1 MSEAGCLKD
10 GNFQNIGAVSL
21 NVSSSIDSTYLDFL
35 SGFQGN
41 LTATGIDITV
51 AEALAGVAGGDETAA
66 EVLACTY
73 IKNAVNT
80 HAGDASAPHNLG
92 YLPPALKG
100 DHLVVEI
107 TGELDGANA
116 QSLEA
121 VGAVGADANRFSKQ
135 VIGTNT
141 GGVAGSAIETL
152 GTAAVPTSQTLIYT
166 PAAAA
171 TNFLGPGSMI
181 HFYCPKDSEWLVNV
195 RAVPKGTGA
204 TGAFSTS
211 T

>member
-1 MSEAGCLKD
+1 MAESGCLRD
-10 GNFQNIGAVSL
+10 GNFQNLGAVSL

-41 LTATGIDITV
+41 LTATGIDITA

-80 HAGDASAPHNLG
+80 HAGDASAVHNLG

-100 DHLVVEI
+100 NHLAVEF
-107 TGELDGANA
+107 TGELDETNA

-121 VGAVGADANRFSKQ
+121 VGAVGASANRFAKQ
-135 VIGTNT
+135 VIGNNT
-141 GGVAGSAIETL
+141 GGIAGSAIETL
-152 GTAAVPTSQTLIYT
+152 GTAATPTSQTLIYT
-166 PAAAA
+166 PAGAA
-171 TNFLGPGSMI
+171 TNFLGPGSVI
-181 HFYCPKDSEWLVNV
+181 HFYCPKDSQWLVNV

-211 T
+211 A